1 MEKSRPPI
9 DSRAAARWAA
19 LPPSV
24 GPDGKPVSPWLHEEV
39 GRRMAQRLSWI
50 TVKPRSWA
58 HWAPLSGGIKAHG
71 AVQEVLG
78 RAPAYLVES
87 DAGRLRRAE
96 RALGGAWWNPANW
109 GAGLLRGEPGHGAVE
124 MVWANMLLHHQADPT
139 ELLRRWHQSL
149 AVDGYLMFSCL
160 GPDTLWELRE
170 LYARAGWPP
179 PSAPFTDMHDW
190 GDMLLEAGFAEPVM
204 DMETIRLSFETPARL
219 VAELR
224 ELGRNLHPQRVQ
236 GLRGRRWRDELF
248 TRMLMELARPDEQG
262 RLVLR
267 FEIVY
272 GHAFKPAPRHRVA
285 PESAIGLDEFRSA
298 LRERKKNLGNL

>member
-1 MEKSRPPI
+1 MS
-9 DSRAAARWAA
+9 SQGTARAAAR
-19 LPPSV
+19 
-24 GPDGKPVSPWLHEEV
+24 PVDATAQARARERLERSATPPWLHGEV
-39 GRRMAQRLSWI
+39 ARRMAERLPLFRQVPSQVLDAW
-50 TVKPRSWA
+50 TPAGGSDPVLRTALPRA
-58 HWAPLSGGIKAHG
+58 RIDR
-71 AVQEVLG
+71 LG
-78 RAPAYLVES
+78 LPVVALPWWSPRRWSEDRRRVEESTLRA
-87 DAGRLRRAE
+87 
-96 RALGGAWWNPANW
+96 
-109 GAGLLRGEPGHGAVE
+109 GHYE
-124 MVWANMLLHHQADPT
+124 LVWANMLLHHQADPA
-139 ELLRRWHQSL
+139 EMLRRWHQSL

-160 GPDTLWELRE
+160 GPDTLGELRE

-190 GDMLLEAGFAEPVM
+190 GDLLLEAGFAEPVM

-224 ELGRNLHPQRVQ
+224 ELGRNLHPQRPQ

-248 TRMLMELARPDEQG
+248 ARMLMELARPDEQG

-272 GHAFKPAPRHRVA
+272 GHAFKAATRHRVA